1 VHLLPLQIN
10 KMTKR
15 GVVRPSET
23 HVATYMQSLN
33 HLATL
38 PLDAYSALRREL
50 NSSWTRPS
58 YMLEKA
64 SIKDY
69 LSRHVASTW
78 EQAVASKPYSAF
90 LRRRMPA
97 AANPVTL
104 LLASHAAVVAYS
116 AEMAPKL
123 STQQLDEDWDE
134 DDEEDLSEHESS
146 LKDEE
151 TPTGLSPFHIFIE
164 PLDM

>member
-1 VHLLPLQIN
+1 MYALSLQIN

-15 GVVRPSET
+15 GVVRPSEA

-38 PLDAYSALRREL
+38 PLDVYSAMRREL

-58 YMLEKA
+58 YILEKA
-64 SIKDY
+64 SIKEY
-69 LSRHVASTW
+69 LTSHVASSW

-90 LRRRMPA
+90 LKRRMPA

-104 LLASHAAVVAYS
+104 LQASHAAVVAYS
-116 AEMAPKL
+116 VQMAPKL
-123 STQQLDEDWDE
+123 ASEQLDEDWDE
-134 DDEEDLSEHESS
+134 EDEEDLPEHGSL
-146 LKDEE
+146 LKDD
-151 TPTGLSPFHIFIE
+151 GDANALSPFHIFIE
-164 PLDM
+164 PLK